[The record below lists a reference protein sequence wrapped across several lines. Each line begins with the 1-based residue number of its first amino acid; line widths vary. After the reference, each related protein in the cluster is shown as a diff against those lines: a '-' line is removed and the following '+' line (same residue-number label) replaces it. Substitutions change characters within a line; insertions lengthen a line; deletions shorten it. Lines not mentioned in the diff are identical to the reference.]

1 MHRTPLQEMPLD
13 NVSCLKSMWYSSQAF
28 LYTSAMFFE
37 RGSFQS
43 EHAVCLKR
51 DSLLFKQ
58 TLVHFTYAGFK
69 GNNETNTHFRKQH
82 VHHVPLRKQYS
93 CKQSPVVS
101 TNTFS
106 FKLFIPCT
114 ILKTLKKHVM
124 KWLKLYVCQFAN
136 YTVYI
141 YKYIIYQYIQRRRVS
156 LCFSQQ
162 YEFNDRTSLTFQIC
176 RLPWKN
182 EVVPQRT
189 WFRKMQ

>member
-1 MHRTPLQEMPLD
+1 
-13 NVSCLKSMWYSSQAF
+13 
-28 LYTSAMFFE
+28 MFFE

-124 KWLKLYVCQFAN
+124 KWLKKVVCLPVCQLHRIYINISYISISNGAGFLYVSLNSMNLMTGPLLPF
-136 YTVYI
+136 
-141 YKYIIYQYIQRRRVS
+141 KYAAF
-156 LCFSQQ
+156 L
-162 YEFNDRTSLTFQIC
+162 E
-176 RLPWKN
+176 
-182 EVVPQRT
+182 
-189 WFRKMQ
+189 KMKSFLKELGFEKCSSC